1 MSCDIKKLI
10 DNLDLADKQL
20 DAESWNN
27 EQVA

>member
-1 MSCDIKKLI
+1 MSFDIKKLI